1 MRLHRRMGWLLVA
14 WLCARGAAAAAPAQG
29 VLHVFAVAHADDW
42 ALFMNPTVFECL
54 KQPGAR
60 TLLIHTTAGDAGLGS
75 QGGAQAFYLAREAA
89 ALQALRFLL
98 HASAQ
103 RPEQRS
109 EPLPTLQPVTIQGHR
124 LQRWRHGERVSAYF
138 LRLPDGGTRGKG
150 YATTGHA
157 SLSRLLEGK
166 INSIEA
172 VDGSARYR
180 GRSDLQATLQ
190 ALIQQEQRAN
200 EALVLH
206 LADPEA
212 RLNRHDHADHLAT
225 TQTVQGANL
234 PCLEQ
239 RLYLTYASSRQ
250 PAHLSLEDTLI
261 EAGTWGVLTTVL
273 GDWGFASTWDAEHN
287 AWLGRNLW
295 RVQPCALP

>member
-1 MRLHRRMGWLLVA
+1 MKLRWLLALLWVA
-14 WLCARGAAAAAPAQG
+14 SMGQGGAAAPAAPEQ
-29 VLHVFAVAHADDW
+29 VLHVFAVAHPDDW
-42 ALFMNPTVFECL
+42 ALFMNPTVFESL

-60 TLLIHTTAGDAGLGS
+60 TLLIHSTAGDAGLGS
-75 QGGAQAFYLAREAA
+75 QGGARAFYLAREAA

-98 HASAQ
+98 YASAQ
-103 RPEQRS
+103 RA
-109 EPLPTLQPVTIQGHR
+109 EPLLTLQPVTIQGHT

-157 SLSRLLEGK
+157 SLGRFLDGTLAQL
-166 INSIEA
+166 EA
-172 VDGSARYR
+172 VDGSTRYQSR
-180 GRSDLQATLQ
+180 ADLLATLQ
-190 ALIQQEQRAN
+190 ALMLQEQRSN
-200 EALVLH
+200 ERLVLH

-212 RLNRHDHADHLAT
+212 RLNRHDHPDHLAT
-225 TQTVQGANL
+225 TQAVQAANV

-250 PAHLSLEDTLI
+250 PAHLSREEALI
-261 EAGTWGVLTTVL
+261 EAGTWGALTTVL
-273 GDWGFASTWDAEHN
+273 GDWGFASTWDEEHN